1 MTLTT
6 DEAARLTGRTPQCIR
21 MWVMRGKLE
30 PVRRG
35 AKPLLFRE
43 DDVLDADE
51 KATSKA
57 ERRRLDTLASAWLDT
72 AAADL

>member
-6 DEAARLTGRTPQCIR
+6 DDAARLVGRTPQCIR

-35 AKPLLFRE
+35 TKPLLFRE
-43 DDVLDADE
+43 GDVLDADE

-57 ERRRLDTLASAWLDT
+57 EKRRLDTLASVWLD
-72 AAADL
+72 ADPDDL